1 MVKKSKAKTSDPSP
15 RRPADE
21 PGSGKKRADKRAG
34 RKKKSLLA
42 AAGRPIEPI
51 RVKKKAV
58 NGKKRAV
65 AQLALFLPLSK
76 ARKLAGDLY
85 ESACL
90 AIWAEAIDKAAVAE
104 RENLIQLQDS
114 ICDAAD
120 LLKQARSTNPRRLN
134 LYWVA
139 AFDREGLPAS
149 PPRFVTAA
157 GEAEALD
164 LFNAEFKD
172 EIGRRKP
179 RAQLV
184 PHLADESKLHT

>member
-15 RRPADE
+15 GQPQDGPAA
-21 PGSGKKRADKRAG
+21 GKKNTAKRAG

-42 AAGRPIEPI
+42 AAKPGGA
-51 RVKKKAV
+51 KKILRA
-58 NGKKRAV
+58 KKRA
-65 AQLALFLPLSK
+65 AGQLALFLPLSK

-85 ESACL
+85 QSAGL
-90 AIWAEAIDKAAVAE
+90 AFWAEAIEKSAPAE
-104 RENLIQLQDS
+104 RETLVQLQDS

-120 LLKQARSTNPRRLN
+120 LLKEARAANPRRLH

-139 AFDREGLPAS
+139 SFDREGLPAS
-149 PPRFVTAA
+149 KPRFVTASS
-157 GEAEALD
+157 EAEALE
-164 LFNAEFKD
+164 LFQAKFKG

-184 PHLADESKLHT
+184 PNLAEEPILHG